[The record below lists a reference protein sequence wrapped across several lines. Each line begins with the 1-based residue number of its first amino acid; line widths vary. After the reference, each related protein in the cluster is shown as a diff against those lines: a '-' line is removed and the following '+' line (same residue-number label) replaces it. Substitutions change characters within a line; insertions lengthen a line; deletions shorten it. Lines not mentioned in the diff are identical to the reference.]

1 MIRKK
6 SGNSKPLNSR
16 DQTRNKGGN
25 GLKFL
30 AKKVCGFIEN
40 NCDLTVDEKKLV
52 EYGGWIIFDT
62 TIKYFCMIVI
72 ATVLLDFMTACI
84 MAVCFA
90 LLRVKAGGY
99 HAKSS
104 FMCGF
109 WMLVIITI
117 SAFIGKYLTVTTNMV
132 LYIWIFLCILFYI
145 ALTKRGDKN
154 KSLKVLFLITIF
166 SGIAIFYIR
175 GRTAI
180 MFVML
185 LDLFTVLAPQKV
197 EENDKVASSI

>member
-1 MIRKK
+1 M
-6 SGNSKPLNSR
+6 
-16 DQTRNKGGN
+16 
-25 GLKFL
+25 KFL

-40 NCDLTVDEKKLV
+40 NCVLTADEKKLV

-62 TIKYFCMIVI
+62 AIKYFCMIVI

-109 WMLVIITI
+109 WMLSIITM
-117 SAFIGKYLTVTTNMV
+117 SAFIGKYLTITVNVV
-132 LYIWIFLCILFYI
+132 LYTWILLCVLFYI
-145 ALTKRGDKN
+145 ALAKRGDKDE
-154 KSLKVLFLITIF
+154 SLKVLFIITIF
-166 SGIAIFYIR
+166 SDIAIFYVQ
-175 GRTAI
+175 GRTAV
-180 MFVML
+180 MSVML
-185 LDLFTVLAPQKV
+185 LDLLTVLVPQKI
-197 EENDKVASSI
+197 EENDKVEGCERNRQQ